1 MPFRYLQNQMQILQ
15 VLFRVFNAIRL
26 RGVYVS
32 ERLLAKV
39 ISQVLGISK
48 IPCFKMPLRVRI
60 LNAYC
65 SRAPQS
71 FRKLPPEWLQYL
83 LWLLTVKVYEN
94 NYLVRWVTLVEQ
106 RFY

>member
-1 MPFRYLQNQMQILQ
+1 M
-15 VLFRVFNAIRL
+15 
-26 RGVYVS
+26 S

-65 SRAPQS
+65 WRAAQS

-83 LWLLTVKVYEN
+83 LWLLTVKVYES
-94 NYLVRWVTLVEQ
+94 NYLVRWITLVEQ

>member
-1 MPFRYLQNQMQILQ
+1 M
-15 VLFRVFNAIRL
+15 
-26 RGVYVS
+26 S

-65 SRAPQS
+65 
-71 FRKLPPEWLQYL
+71 
-83 LWLLTVKVYEN
+83 
-94 NYLVRWVTLVEQ
+94 
-106 RFY
+106 

>member
-1 MPFRYLQNQMQILQ
+1 M
-15 VLFRVFNAIRL
+15 
-26 RGVYVS
+26 S

-65 SRAPQS
+65 WRAAQS
-71 FRKLPPEWLQYL
+71 PGQILSEWPQYL
-83 LWLLTVKVYEN
+83 FRLFTVKVYEN